1 MKSQVILR
9 NIAIKKA
16 WVRYISQTSNNLTL
30 HYIAIELLLNHE
42 INREIKEGEL
52 IMKYYTA
59 DEAAKKLKVSTGHI
73 YELVK
78 KGEIKKKEGMGR
90 TVRIPASELKT
101 RNIESAASRWSKF
114 NEDKVTLIHTS
125 YGKVRK
131 IIDKKAYL
139 ASDIAKALNK
149 CDSYVIKKNISN
161 SEIIHMKIDEA
172 KEYGLLSTKMGL
184 ALITIQGIK
193 EYLEKAIL
201 HSEFNREIFIEELL
215 EIDKQISID
224 EVVEESSKNIKI
236 VKSLECNDVQ
246 IFSSSEF
253 GEIKTILFNK
263 QPWFIGKEVA
273 ENLGYVDS
281 KSAIRDHVDSEDKT
295 LILRGQITTL
305 EIPNRGITIINES
318 GLYSLILKSKLPSAK
333 KFKRWVTNEVLP
345 TIRKTGGYVD
355 NSEKFVDNYF
365 SNLSKNTKKIILS
378 ELENKNKVLMAERV
392 KIDKELL
399 DNVNVIEKIQET
411 L

>member
-1 MKSQVILR
+1 
-9 NIAIKKA
+9 
-16 WVRYISQTSNNLTL
+16 
-30 HYIAIELLLNHE
+30 
-42 INREIKEGEL
+42 
-52 IMKYYTA
+52 MKYYTA

-114 NEDKVTLIHTS
+114 NEDKVSLIHTS

-139 ASDIAKALNK
+139 ASDIAKALSK

-184 ALITIQGIK
+184 ALITIQGVK

-201 HSEFNREIFIEELL
+201 PSEFNSEIFIEELL

-224 EVVEESSKNIKI
+224 EVTEESSENIKI
-236 VKSLECNDVQ
+236 FGNP
-246 IFSSSEF
+246 EF
-253 GEIKTILFNK
+253 GEIRTLPINNE
-263 QPWFIGKEVA
+263 PWFVGKDVA
-273 ENLGYVDS
+273 KILGYS
-281 KSAIRDHVDSEDKT
+281 NPQKAIRDHVDEDDKRVNESFT
-295 LILRGQITTL
+295 VNGTKGIL
-305 EIPNRGITIINES
+305 INES
-318 GLYSLILKSKLPSAK
+318 GLYSLILSSKLPSAK
-333 KFKRWVTNEVLP
+333 KFKHWVTKEVLP
-345 TIRKTGGYVD
+345 TLRKTGGYVD

-365 SNLSKNTKKIILS
+365 SNLSKNTKKTILA
-378 ELENKNKVLMAERV
+378 ELENKNKFLMAERV

-399 DNVNVIEKIQET
+399 DNTEVIEKIQET